1 MSVQL
6 ETSCPLSSFIFPE
19 GRLFL
24 PALQDNNVQEAHLA
38 IAGEGGVIK
47 QKVGTKEEDNSIKH
61 PQACPIQEDRP
72 AEEGVL
78 RYVPTENGRGI
89 KKYRRSNATSV
100 KQQHRV

>member
-1 MSVQL
+1 MEMDERSNSNIV
-6 ETSCPLSSFIFPE
+6 SII
-19 GRLFL
+19 LFL
-24 PALQDNNVQEAHLA
+24 LALQYNNVWEAHLA

-89 KKYRRSNATSV
+89 KKIQMIKHNER
-100 KQQHRV
+100 